1 MTMMDF
7 PRLTAF
13 LADLAENN
21 EKAWFEVHRSE
32 YQALREDFAA
42 FIGQVIGRIAEW
54 DEGLRWKDPK
64 DCLFRIY
71 RDVRFSNDKS
81 PYKTTFSAHI
91 SEQNRRGGP
100 PGYYLEID
108 HTGTMLAAGGIWMP
122 EPKTLARLRDS
133 IAEHPQRLEKVLR
146 SRGFKKTF
154 GDLQGDRLTR
164 PPRGYSDVTP
174 LIEYIKL
181 KSFIV
186 WRERDARTIPHDE
199 ALAWLTGSFR
209 TARPLVDWVRTS
221 LQGLGEVG

>member
-1 MTMMDF
+1 MMDF
-7 PRLTAF
+7 PRLTAY

-21 EKAWFEVHRSE
+21 EREWFEAHRSE
-32 YQALREDFAA
+32 YQALRDDFTA
-42 FIGQVIGRIAEW
+42 FLGQVIARIAEW
-54 DEGLRWKDPK
+54 DEGMRWKDPK
-64 DCLFRIY
+64 DCIFRIY
-71 RDVRFSNDKS
+71 RDVRFSNNKA

-108 HTGTMLAAGGIWMP
+108 QTGTMLAAGGIWMP

-164 PPRGYSDVTP
+164 PPRGYSDATP

-186 WRERDARTIPHDE
+186 WRERDVRTAAHDD
-199 ALAWLTGSFR
+199 ALAWLTDSFR
-209 TARPLVDWVRTS
+209 TARPLVDWARTS
-221 LQGLGEVG
+221 LQGLGDVA

>member
-1 MTMMDF
+1 MDF

-21 EKAWFEVHRSE
+21 ERAWFEAHRSE
-32 YQALREDFAA
+32 YQALREDFGA
-42 FIGQVIGRIAEW
+42 FVGQAIGAIAEW

-64 DCLFRIY
+64 DCMFRIY

-133 IAEHPQRLEKVLR
+133 IAEHPQRLQKVLR
-146 SRGFKKTF
+146 TRGFRKTF

-164 PPRGYSDVTP
+164 PPRGYSDATP

-186 WRERDARTIPHDE
+186 WRERDVRTATHDD
-199 ALAWLTGSFR
+199 ALAWLTDSFR
-209 TARPLVDWVRTS
+209 AARPLVDWVRAS
-221 LQGLGEVG
+221 LQGVGEVD

>member
-1 MTMMDF
+1 MDF
-7 PRLTAF
+7 PRLTAY

-21 EKAWFEVHRSE
+21 ERAWFEAHRSE
-32 YQALREDFAA
+32 YQALREDFGA
-42 FIGQVIGRIAEW
+42 FVGQAIGAIAEW

-64 DCLFRIY
+64 QCMFRIY

-108 HTGTMLAAGGIWMP
+108 HTGNMLAAGGIWMP
-122 EPKTLARLRDS
+122 EARTLARLRDS

-146 SRGFKKTF
+146 SRGFRKTF

-164 PPRGYSDVTP
+164 PPRGYSEATP
-174 LIEYIKL
+174 LIEYVKL

-186 WRERDARTIPHDE
+186 WRERDVRAATHDD
-199 ALAWLTGSFR
+199 ALAWLTDSFR
-209 TARPLVDWVRTS
+209 AARPLVDWVRTG
-221 LQGLGEVG
+221 LQGLGEAD

>member
-1 MTMMDF
+1 MDF
-7 PRLTAF
+7 PRLTAY

-21 EKAWFEVHRSE
+21 ERAWFEAHRSE
-32 YQALREDFAA
+32 YQALREQFTGFVGEVIAA
-42 FIGQVIGRIAEW
+42 VAEW
-54 DEGLRWKDPK
+54 DEGMRWKDPR

-122 EPKTLARLRDS
+122 EPTTLARLRDS

-154 GDLQGDRLTR
+154 GDLQGGDRLTR
-164 PPRGYSDVTP
+164 PPRGYTDATP

-186 WRERDARTIPHDE
+186 WRERDARTATHED
-199 ALAWLTGSFR
+199 ALAWITDSFR
-209 TARPLVDWVRTS
+209 AARPLVDWVRAS
-221 LQGLGEVG
+221 LQGIGEAQR

>member
-1 MTMMDF
+1 MTTMDF

-21 EKAWFEVHRSE
+21 ERAWFEAHRSE
-32 YQALREDFAA
+32 YQALREDFGA
-42 FIGQVIGRIAEW
+42 FVGQAIGAIAEW

-64 DCLFRIY
+64 DCMFRIY

-133 IAEHPQRLEKVLR
+133 IAEHPQRLQKVLR
-146 SRGFKKTF
+146 TRGFRKTF

-164 PPRGYSDVTP
+164 PPRGYSDATP

-186 WRERDARTIPHDE
+186 WRERDVRTATHDD
-199 ALAWLTGSFR
+199 ALAWLTDSFR
-209 TARPLVDWVRTS
+209 AARPLVDWVRAS
-221 LQGLGEVG
+221 LQGVGEVD